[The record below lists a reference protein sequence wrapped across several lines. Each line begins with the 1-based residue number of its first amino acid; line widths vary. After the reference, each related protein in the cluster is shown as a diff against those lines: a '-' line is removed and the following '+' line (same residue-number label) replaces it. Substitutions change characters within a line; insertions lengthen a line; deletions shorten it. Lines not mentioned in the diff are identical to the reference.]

1 MNNNNMF
8 LSLRVLGE
16 LAVRSFFFKLFYLFF
31 QSNTCVAKNYR
42 IDELTPNKKQYFP
55 VFVKFLNI

>member
-16 LAVRSFFFKLFYLFF
+16 LVVRSFFFKLFYLFF

-42 IDELTPNKKQYFP
+42 TNELTHNKKQYFP